1 MKQPRIVAS
10 RLKAIK
16 KVLAFVVFSFAFL
29 PVQAKDG
36 DQLKLEAGSAKV
48 IWTSASAYLDLDF
61 SEAKVEGKTWDEWL
75 KSKGDDFV
83 RDWPSDKNKVAN
95 YFMYRF
101 NKKTKKKGGLRLQV
115 TNPDDTYKLVIHP
128 TDIDMGSIGGGVV
141 AGAFLGAFAKKA
153 GGAVL
158 KDGYIDVVNQADGKV
173 VCRLSFK
180 DVKGDSGISVNAQ
193 LILLFE
199 DLYDE
204 IFGFADRFGS
214 EQKPEIQLE
223 AVQQADEAP
232 AQEEAHAAA
241 PVAATAVAAT
251 TTATTKAVAKTTAVR
266 KKTAAKAPVRK
277 ASSSVSRG
285 RTATAAKSSVRTSA
299 ASSSQAGNGGLT
311 SVKLKSGATIKGT
324 LKSFDPL
331 TNIVLVIAGKETVI
345 PMDKVESVEAAQG
358 GSSAST
364 SVVSKPTTTTRH
376 TVATSPRRTYTQ
388 SQPQPAL
395 GNNKLVVTETED
407 YPEAIDVAVG
417 NTTIPM
423 VLVKGGRMNMGYDGD
438 GSLRMHS
445 EPIHEVV
452 VTSFY
457 ISTDPVPASLALQ
470 YADAKNIDGVG
481 SEPAEVRDYAD
492 VERIISGIDRATGL
506 GFRLP
511 TEAEWEFAACGD
523 MQNSVFGIT
532 RKGKVAYEWCSDFLD
547 DFPEQSAVLTDPT
560 GPMTGEQHVIRSF
573 NSDRGKFD
581 RSNKIDEDNA
591 YLGLVRLVIKAKD
604 VK

>member
-1 MKQPRIVAS
+1 MKTTCRVVAS
-10 RLKAIK
+10 RLKAIRK
-16 KVLAFVVFSFAFL
+16 MLAFAVLTFAFL

-61 SEAKVEGKTWDEWL
+61 SDAKVEGKTWDEWL

-83 RDWPSDKNKVAN
+83 RDWPSDKEKVAN

-115 TNPDDTYKLVIHP
+115 TNPDDTYRLVIHP

-141 AGAFLGAFAKKA
+141 ASAFLGAFAKKA

-158 KDGYIDVVNQADGKV
+158 KSGYIDVVNQADGKV

-204 IFGFADRFGS
+204 IFGFADRFGN

-223 AVQQADEAP
+223 AAPQADEAP
-232 AQEEAHAAA
+232 AQEVTHA
-241 PVAATAVAAT
+241 AVAAAAT
-251 TTATTKAVAKTTAVR
+251 STAKTAAKTTAAR
-266 KKTAAKAPVRK
+266 KKTAASAKTPVRK
-277 ASSSVSRG
+277 GSSSVSRG
-285 RTATAAKSSVRTSA
+285 RTASTAKSGVRTSA

-358 GSSAST
+358 GSSASA
-364 SVVSKPTTTTRH
+364 SAVSKPKTATTTRR
-376 TVATSPRRTYTQ
+376 TVASSTRRTYTQ
-388 SQPQPAL
+388 SQPAL
-395 GNNKLVVTETED
+395 GNNKLVVTETEN
-407 YPEAIDVAVG
+407 YPEAIDVTVG
-417 NTTIPM
+417 STTIPM
-423 VLVKGGRMNMGYDGD
+423 VLVQGGRMNMGYDGD
-438 GSLRMHS
+438 GSRRMRS

-457 ISTDPVPASLALQ
+457 ISTDPIPASLALQ

-481 SEPAEVRDYAD
+481 SAPAEVRDYAD
-492 VERIISGIDRATGL
+492 VERIISGIDRETGL
-506 GFRLP
+506 VLRVP
-511 TEAEWEFAACGD
+511 TEAEWEYAACGD

-532 RKGKVAYEWCSDFLD
+532 RSGKVAYEWCSDFLD

-573 NSDRGKFD
+573 NSERGKFD

-591 YLGLVRLVIKAKD
+591 YLGLIRLVIKAKD